1 MMGRSFRHLCRLFGI
16 GRCLARH
23 NALFFLEHLP
33 LPRFAISLG
42 QRLSNAE
49 APGRPGER
57 LARALQELGPS
68 YIKFGQ
74 SLATRADQF
83 GERFAA
89 DLSTLQDR
97 LPPFGSKIA
106 RDQIV
111 EELNEPLDDLF
122 QSFDDEPVAAASIAQ
137 VHFAVTTAGDEV
149 AVKVLRPGIERRMAE
164 DLDLFAWIAGW
175 IERLQPNL
183 RRLRPVAA
191 VETFAASTRIEMD
204 LRLEAA
210 AAAELAENCQDD
222 AGFRVPVVDWRRTG
236 RRVLTLERV
245 QGLASDDRD
254 GLIEAGF
261 DPDVILTRAA
271 EILFKQVFRDGFFHA
286 DMHPGNMFIDKD
298 GDLVPV
304 DFGIMGR
311 LDAATRRFLGEMLLG
326 FLTADY
332 KRVADVHFDAGY
344 VPADKDKLAFM
355 QACRSIAEPIRDRP
369 LAEISVGR
377 LLGQMFEVT
386 ENFAMQTQPQL
397 LLLQKTMVVAEGV
410 GRRLNPNVNMWQLA
424 QPLIETWMIDNLG
437 PQTQIKT
444 LIDDGVETLRRMPH
458 LIERAER
465 ALEAALDDGVKL
477 DAANL
482 GQGRGVTLSQA
493 GWIFLV
499 FAVGLIIGLSVD

>member
-1 MMGRSFRHLCRLFGI
+1 MVRTFRHLCRLFSI

-23 NALFFLEHLP
+23 NALFFLEYLP
-33 LPRFAISLG
+33 LPGLVISLCL
-42 QRLSNAE
+42 RLADKE

-57 LARALQELGPS
+57 LALALQALGPS
-68 YIKFGQ
+68 FIKLGQ
-74 SLATRADQF
+74 SLATRADLF

-89 DLSTLQDR
+89 DLSQLQDQ
-97 LPPFGSKIA
+97 LPPFDSDIA
-106 RDQIV
+106 RAQIE
-111 EELNEPLDDLF
+111 EELGERIDDLF
-122 QSFDDEPVAAASIAQ
+122 EDFDDQPIAAASIAQ
-137 VHFAVTTAGDEV
+137 VHFAVTTGGEEV

-164 DLDLFAWIAGW
+164 DLDLFAWIASW
-175 IERLQPNL
+175 VERLQPSL

-191 VETFAASTRIEMD
+191 VDTFAASTKIEMD

-210 AAAELAENCQDD
+210 AAAELAENCVND

-236 RRVLTLERV
+236 RRVLTIERI
-245 QGLASDDRD
+245 QGLASDDRQ
-254 GLIEAGF
+254 GLIDAGF
-261 DPDVILTRAA
+261 DPDIILTRAA

-286 DMHPGNMFIDKD
+286 DMHPGNMFIDD
-298 GDLVPV
+298 QGDLVPV

-369 LAEISVGR
+369 LAEISIGR
-377 LLGQMFEVT
+377 LLGQMFDVT

-437 PQTQIKT
+437 PQAQIRT
-444 LIDDGVETLRRMPH
+444 VIDDGIETLRRMPH

-465 ALEAALDDGVKL
+465 ALETALDEGVKL

-482 GQGRGVTLSQA
+482 SQGRGMTVNQA
-493 GWIFLV
+493 GWAFLL
-499 FAVGLIIGLSVD
+499 FAVGLIIGLSVG

>member
-1 MMGRSFRHLCRLFGI
+1 MGRSFRHLCRLVSI

-23 NALFFLEHLP
+23 NALFFIDHLP
-33 LPRFAISLG
+33 LPGLLVWGCQWLA
-42 QRLSNAE
+42 NHE

-57 LARALQELGPS
+57 LARALQALGPS
-68 YIKFGQ
+68 FIKFGQ
-74 SLATRADQF
+74 SLATRADLF
-83 GERFAA
+83 GERFAT
-89 DLSTLQDR
+89 DLSQLQDQ
-97 LPPFGSKIA
+97 LPPFASETA
-106 RDQIV
+106 RSLIE
-111 EELNEPLDDLF
+111 EELDAPIDALF
-122 QSFDDEPVAAASIAQ
+122 SEFDDQPVAAASIAQ
-137 VHFAVTTAGDEV
+137 VHFAVTMAGDEV

-164 DLDLFAWIAGW
+164 DLDLFAWIAAW
-175 IERLQPNL
+175 IERLQPSL

-191 VETFAASTRIEMD
+191 VDTFAASTKIEMD

-222 AGFRVPVVDWRRTG
+222 IGFRVPVVDWQRTG

-245 QGLASDDRD
+245 QGLASDDRT
-254 GLIEAGF
+254 GLSDAGF
-261 DPDVILTRAA
+261 DPDIILTRAA

-286 DMHPGNMFIDKD
+286 DMHPGNMFIDAT

-311 LDAATRRFLGEMLLG
+311 LDAPTRRFLGEMLLG

-355 QACRSIAEPIRDRP
+355 QACRSVAEPIRDRP
-369 LAEISVGR
+369 LAEISIGR
-377 LLGQMFEVT
+377 LLGQMFDIT

-410 GRRLNPNVNMWQLA
+410 GRRLNPEVNMWQLA

-437 PQTQIKT
+437 PQAQIRT
-444 LIDDGVETLRRMPH
+444 VIDDGIETLRRMPH

-465 ALEAALDDGVKL
+465 ALDAALDDGVKL
-477 DAANL
+477 DTATM
-482 GQGRGVTLSQA
+482 GQGHGVTFHQA
-493 GWIFLV
+493 GWALLL
-499 FAVGLIIGLSVD
+499 FAAGLMVGLAIN